1 MYLPRHLSQIVLGSF
16 KALQK
21 LLSCWPNGI
30 SIARAV
36 VFSYWLGTISSFITQ
51 AGLLPPN
58 QQLLQ
63 QSHCHSSQSL
73 LSIRTARQTSDKV
86 LDSSNWPQWPLFLA
100 LGASMNDGVS
110 GVQDPCHASWAE
122 TGTLN
127 FIKLHSTFKLFSL
140 RHQSRPGFWQQPGC
154 ASTRG
159 APRPDGWI
167 AG

>member
-1 MYLPRHLSQIVLGSF
+1 
-16 KALQK
+16 
-21 LLSCWPNGI
+21 
-30 SIARAV
+30 
-36 VFSYWLGTISSFITQ
+36 
-51 AGLLPPN
+51 
-58 QQLLQ
+58 
-63 QSHCHSSQSL
+63 
-73 LSIRTARQTSDKV
+73 
-86 LDSSNWPQWPLFLA
+86 
-100 LGASMNDGVS
+100 MNDGVS